1 METER
6 LVHENKDESQ
16 DIESESR
23 DSFSSPRL
31 RSTSVESS
39 ISSDPLDDSS
49 AVTPDK
55 NHAFNQKR
63 NSVFK
68 LASVVSDH
76 VMRRGSSSANLNLK
90 MDFKAR

>member
-1 METER
+1 MENER

-31 RSTSVESS
+31 RSPSVESS
-39 ISSDPLDDSS
+39 LSTDPLEDSS
-49 AVTPDK
+49 AVSPDK
-55 NHAFNQKR
+55 NHVSNQKR

-68 LASVVSDH
+68 LANDH
-76 VMRRGSSSANLNLK
+76 IMRRGSSTANLSLK
-90 MDFKAR
+90 MDLKTR